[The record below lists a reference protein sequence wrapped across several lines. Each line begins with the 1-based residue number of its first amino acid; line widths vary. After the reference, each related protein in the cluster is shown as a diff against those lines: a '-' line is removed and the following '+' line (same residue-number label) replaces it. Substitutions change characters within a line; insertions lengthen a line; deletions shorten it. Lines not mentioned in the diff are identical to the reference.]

1 MQLGSPGYRGV
12 RLKTLGKIE
21 TSHVREEFRSE
32 IDFSKY
38 LGEHL
43 DILGEKLGIDLT
55 GISTLTEVP
64 VGAFR

>member
-1 MQLGSPGYRGV
+1 M
-12 RLKTLGKIE
+12 KTLGKIE